1 MTKPNESAGSRIKP
15 ASTLIAEYCLG
26 QTTARMPLVEW
37 CGVDGNIFSVIGTAS
52 NAWKRVDSK
61 VTERIR
67 KMSVIAMSGKSEDP
81 ELARIAKALKE
92 SDDGYNEILGAMMQL
107 TDGEEDDDLG
117 GLEKDFP
124 DEDEDEDEG

>member
-1 MTKPNESAGSRIKP
+1 MTKPNEPAGSRTKP

-26 QTTARMPLVEW
+26 KTTAKMPLVDW

-67 KMSVIAMSGKSEDP
+67 KMSEVAMTGESKDP
-81 ELARIAKALKE
+81 ALAGIAKALDE

-117 GLEKDFP
+117 GLEEDFP